1 MKNKV
6 REVRRE
12 PWDGEQGVECARR
25 GVGRGEGQGPL
36 QVRLFELILQ
46 HQAGSLPARPI
57 CEKRTQRVA
66 PEAGK
71 ESLGCADGLSLRNQ
85 HLRPVTHLGMQSKFI
100 LAP

>member
-66 PEAGK
+66 LEAGK
-71 ESLGCADGLSLRNQ
+71 EPLGCADGSSLRNQ
-85 HLRPVTHLGMQSKFI
+85 HLRPVTHLGVESKFI